1 MAGLSFPFSSKVL
14 SERASGPHPG
24 MRLRSTGQ
32 ARTFGPENYM
42 GPHTKSR
49 KRSELAPEARPGEA
63 LQDTRAVMDAIRR
76 IVRMLRVS
84 ARASERL
91 VGISGAQLFVL
102 QQLAD
107 AGPCSIGELA
117 ERTLTHQS
125 SVSVVVSRLIERG
138 LVTRRASEE
147 DGRRAEVTL
156 SPKGRTLWRKA
167 PPMAQAHLIAG
178 LGRMEAS
185 ERAALA
191 QGLAALVR
199 EIGADT
205 QAPTLFFEDEAA
217 PQRRTR
223 KKAP

>member
-1 MAGLSFPFSSKVL
+1 
-14 SERASGPHPG
+14 
-24 MRLRSTGQ
+24 
-32 ARTFGPENYM
+32 M
-42 GPHTKSR
+42 GPHAKARKSQ
-49 KRSELAPEARPGEA
+49 EAPLGAPGEA
-63 LQDTRAVMDAIRR
+63 LEDTRAVMDAIRR

-125 SVSVVVSRLIERG
+125 SVSVVVSRLIERE
-138 LVTRRASEE
+138 LVTRRASEV
-147 DGRRAEVTL
+147 DGRRAEVAL
-156 SPKGRTLWRKA
+156 SPKGRMLLRRA

-178 LGRMEAS
+178 LGRMQAS
-185 ERAALA
+185 ERGDLA
-191 QGLAALVR
+191 RGLAALVR

-205 QAPTLFFEDEAA
+205 QAPSLFFEDESA

-223 KKAP
+223 KKRHEET